1 MPCVAWL
8 FLLVCSWGSAPV
20 TAPEPALL
28 PEAGTAKPADARQP
42 ANPADARQQAIARHA
57 QAMLQAR
64 QAGDDYAEYLHRGI
78 GLFHLALQHAE
89 SGPGFHRE
97 TAEAALVRA
106 AMALSHAQRLR
117 PQAARPPV
125 YLAEVWRL
133 LGQSQPRRHCQFLAR
148 RALAGGADDLTDDE
162 RLLLN
167 LHGGD

>member
-1 MPCVAWL
+1 MPCFAWL
-8 FLLVCSWGSAPV
+8 CLLVWSWGTLTPPAATLAVQPAP
-20 TAPEPALL
+20 PDD
-28 PEAGTAKPADARQP
+28 DARQ
-42 ANPADARQQAIARHA
+42 RAIARHA
-57 QAMLQAR
+57 QAMLEAR

-148 RALAGGADDLTDDE
+148 RALAGRADDLTDDE

-167 LHGGD
+167 LHWGD